1 MTETTPQPRFHKSP
15 RLGEQLVLKGVISQ
29 EELESSLAASKASGT
44 KLGEYLVS
52 HGIVPE
58 EEILKALSEQLNVPL
73 YDASKY
79 PLDPALKELLPQD
92 IARENRL
99 VPLTMDNEIL
109 YCALLDPNNF
119 HAIDAVE
126 EFCQCQVEPVLCT
139 KQDFVRLFSAIYGEY
154 SAFNEM
160 LGEIGANLAPET
172 AARDEEEISAD
183 AANDVPVIRLVNLIL
198 SEGVKVGA
206 SDIHINPEKTTVN
219 VRYRVEGMLR
229 KASEVPLKMAS
240 SVVSRIKIMGN
251 MDISETRLPQDG
263 RFTMK
268 VEGHEINVRV
278 SSIPTTYG
286 ENVVMRLLDM
296 NAKRVYELPKLGMS
310 PEDFETVSSAARKP
324 YGMILSTG
332 PTGSGK
338 SSSLYAIIKLVNREE
353 VNIMTLEDPVEYRM
367 AGVRQVQLNV
377 KAGMTFSSGL
387 RSILRQDPDILMVGE
402 IRDKETAQIAV
413 QAALTGHLVLS
424 TLHTNDAISAINR
437 LVDMGVEPYLV
448 SSVLLCSFA
457 QRLVRCVC
465 PHCREEYQ
473 PAPGLMK
480 AFNLT
485 AADGPFYHGAGC
497 PRCGGTGYMG
507 RTAIFEVF
515 PMLDEFQD
523 MVASGATRQAIARR
537 ARELGIHSMTDDAAQ
552 KIRAG
557 ITTCEEAIRVT
568 AA

>member
-1 MTETTPQPRFHKSP
+1 MPNNAPRFNRSP
-15 RLGEQLVLKGVISQ
+15 RLGEQLVLKGILT
-29 EELESSLAASKASGT
+29 EEALENALSAAKAANM
-44 KLGEYLVS
+44 KLGEYLTS

-58 EEILKALSEQLNVPL
+58 EDILKALSEQLNFPL
-73 YDASKY
+73 YNPDEF
-79 PLDPALKELLPQD
+79 PLDPHLKDLVPQD
-92 IARENRL
+92 VARENRL
-99 VPLTMDNEIL
+99 VPLTFEEGVL

-119 HAIDAVE
+119 RALDTVE
-126 EFCQCQVEPVLCT
+126 ETCRCQMEPVLCT
-139 KQDFVRLFSAIYGEY
+139 KADFVRLFSAVYGEY
-154 SAFNEM
+154 SAFSEM
-160 LGEIGANLAPET
+160 LGEIDADTAPD
-172 AARDEEEISAD
+172 AGRADEEVITNNAVD
-183 AANDVPVIRLVNLIL
+183 DVPVIRLVNLIL

-229 KASEVPLKMAS
+229 KASEVPLKLAP

-263 RFTMK
+263 RFTIK

-296 NAKRVYELPKLGMS
+296 SAQRIYELPKLGMG
-310 PEDFETVSSAARKP
+310 PEDYKLVTQAAHKP

-338 SSSLYAIIKLVNREE
+338 SSSLYAIIKLVNRDE

-387 RSILRQDPDILMVGE
+387 RAILRQDPDILMVGE
-402 IRDKETAQIAV
+402 IRDRETAHIAV

-424 TLHTNDAISAINR
+424 TLHTNDALSAVNR

-448 SSVLLCSFA
+448 ASVLLCSFA

-465 PHCREEYQ
+465 PHCREQYQ
-473 PAPGLMK
+473 PSIGLLHV
-480 AFNLT
+480 FGLT
-485 AADGPFYHGAGC
+485 PEDGPFFHGKGC

-515 PMLDEFQD
+515 PMLDELQE
-523 MVASGATRQAIARR
+523 MVTAGKSKQEIYRR
-537 ARELGIHSMTDDAAQ
+537 ARELGIRTMADDAAK

-557 ITTCEEAIRVT
+557 ITTAEEAIRVT

>member
-1 MTETTPQPRFHKSP
+1 MPNNVPRFNRSP
-15 RLGEQLVLKGVISQ
+15 RLGEQLVLKGILT
-29 EELESSLAASKASGT
+29 EEALENALSAAKAANM
-44 KLGEYLVS
+44 KLGEYLTS

-58 EEILKALSEQLNVPL
+58 EDILKALSEQLNFPL
-73 YDASKY
+73 YNPDEF
-79 PLDPALKELLPQD
+79 PLDTHLKDLMPQD
-92 IARENRL
+92 VARENRL
-99 VPLTMDNEIL
+99 VPLTFEEGVL

-119 HAIDAVE
+119 RALDTVE
-126 EFCQCQVEPVLCT
+126 ETCRCQMEPVLCT
-139 KQDFVRLFSAIYGEY
+139 KADFVRLFSAVYGEY
-154 SAFNEM
+154 SAFSEM
-160 LGEIGANLAPET
+160 LGEIDADTTPDAGRA
-172 AARDEEEISAD
+172 DEEVITNNAVD
-183 AANDVPVIRLVNLIL
+183 DVPVIRLVNLIL

-229 KASEVPLKMAS
+229 KASEVPLKLAP

-263 RFTMK
+263 RFTIK

-296 NAKRVYELPKLGMS
+296 SAQRIYELPKLGMG
-310 PEDFETVSSAARKP
+310 PEDYKLVTQAAHKP

-338 SSSLYAIIKLVNREE
+338 SSSLYAIIKLVNRDE

-387 RSILRQDPDILMVGE
+387 RAILRQDPDILMVGE
-402 IRDKETAQIAV
+402 IRDRETAHIAV

-424 TLHTNDAISAINR
+424 TLHTNDALSAVNR

-448 SSVLLCSFA
+448 ASVLLCSFA

-465 PHCREEYQ
+465 PHCREQYQ
-473 PAPGLMK
+473 PSIGLLHV
-480 AFNLT
+480 FGLT
-485 AADGPFYHGAGC
+485 PEDGPFFHGKGC

-515 PMLDEFQD
+515 PMLDELQE
-523 MVASGATRQAIARR
+523 MVTAGKSKQEIYRR
-537 ARELGIHSMTDDAAQ
+537 ARELGIRTMADDAAK

-557 ITTCEEAIRVT
+557 ITTAEEAIRVT

>member
-1 MTETTPQPRFHKSP
+1 MPNNVPRFNRSP
-15 RLGEQLVLKGVISQ
+15 RLGEQLVLKGILT
-29 EELESSLAASKASGT
+29 EEALGNALSAAKAANM
-44 KLGEYLVS
+44 KLGEYLTS

-58 EEILKALSEQLNVPL
+58 EDILKALSEQLNFPL
-73 YDASKY
+73 YNPDEF
-79 PLDPALKELLPQD
+79 PLNTNLKDLVPQD
-92 IARENRL
+92 VARENRL
-99 VPLTMDNEIL
+99 VPLTLEEGVL

-119 HAIDAVE
+119 RALDTVE
-126 EFCQCQVEPVLCT
+126 ETCRCQVEPVLCT
-139 KQDFVRLFSAIYGEY
+139 KADFVRLFSAVYGEY
-154 SAFNEM
+154 SAFSEM
-160 LGEIGANLAPET
+160 LGEIDADTAPD
-172 AARDEEEISAD
+172 AGRADEEVITNNAVD
-183 AANDVPVIRLVNLIL
+183 DVPVIRLVNLIL

-229 KASEVPLKMAS
+229 KASEVPLKLAP
-240 SVVSRIKIMGN
+240 SVVSRIKIMSN

-263 RFTMK
+263 RFTIK

-296 NAKRVYELPKLGMS
+296 SAQRIYELPKLGMG
-310 PEDFETVSSAARKP
+310 PEDYKLVTQAAHKP

-338 SSSLYAIIKLVNREE
+338 SSSLYAIIKLVNRDE

-387 RSILRQDPDILMVGE
+387 RAILRQDPDILMVGE
-402 IRDKETAQIAV
+402 IRDRETAHIAV

-424 TLHTNDAISAINR
+424 TLHTNDALSAVNR

-448 SSVLLCSFA
+448 ASVLLCSFA

-465 PHCREEYQ
+465 PHCREQYQ
-473 PAPGLMK
+473 PSIGLLHV
-480 AFNLT
+480 FGLT
-485 AADGPFYHGAGC
+485 PEDGPFFHGKGC

-515 PMLDEFQD
+515 PMLDELQE
-523 MVASGATRQAIARR
+523 MVTAGKSKQEIYRR
-537 ARELGIHSMTDDAAQ
+537 ARELGIRTMADDAAK

-557 ITTCEEAIRVT
+557 ITTAEEAIRVT

>member
-1 MTETTPQPRFHKSP
+1 MPNNAPRFNRSP
-15 RLGEQLVLKGVISQ
+15 RLGEQLVLKGILT
-29 EELESSLAASKASGT
+29 EEALENALSAAKAANM
-44 KLGEYLVS
+44 KLGEYLTS

-58 EEILKALSEQLNVPL
+58 EDILKALSEQLNFPL
-73 YDASKY
+73 YNPDEF
-79 PLDPALKELLPQD
+79 PLDPHLKDLVPQD
-92 IARENRL
+92 VARENRL
-99 VPLTMDNEIL
+99 VPLTFEEGVL

-119 HAIDAVE
+119 RALDTVE
-126 EFCQCQVEPVLCT
+126 ETCRCQVEPVLCT
-139 KQDFVRLFSAIYGEY
+139 KADFVRLFSAVYGEY
-154 SAFNEM
+154 SAFSEM
-160 LGEIGANLAPET
+160 LGEIDADTAPD
-172 AARDEEEISAD
+172 AGRADEEVITNNAVD
-183 AANDVPVIRLVNLIL
+183 DVPVIRLVNLIL

-206 SDIHINPEKTTVN
+206 SDIHVNPEKTTVN

-229 KASEVPLKMAS
+229 KASEVPLKLAP
-240 SVVSRIKIMGN
+240 SVVSRIKIMSN

-263 RFTMK
+263 RFTIK

-296 NAKRVYELPKLGMS
+296 SAQRIYELPKLGMG
-310 PEDFETVSSAARKP
+310 PEDYKLVTQAAHKP

-338 SSSLYAIIKLVNREE
+338 SSSLYAIIKLVNRDE

-387 RSILRQDPDILMVGE
+387 RAILRQDPDILMVGE
-402 IRDKETAQIAV
+402 IRDRETAHIAV

-424 TLHTNDAISAINR
+424 TLHTNDALSAVNR

-448 SSVLLCSFA
+448 ASVLLCSFA

-465 PHCREEYQ
+465 PHCREQYQ
-473 PAPGLMK
+473 PSIGLLHV
-480 AFNLT
+480 FGLT
-485 AADGPFYHGAGC
+485 PEDGPFFHGKGC

-515 PMLDEFQD
+515 PMLDELQE
-523 MVASGATRQAIARR
+523 MVTAGKSKQEIYRR
-537 ARELGIHSMTDDAAQ
+537 ARELGIRTMADDAAK

-557 ITTCEEAIRVT
+557 ITTAEEAIRVT

>member
-1 MTETTPQPRFHKSP
+1 MPNNVPRFNRSP
-15 RLGEQLVLKGVISQ
+15 RLGEQLVLKGILT
-29 EELESSLAASKASGT
+29 EEALENALSAAKAANM
-44 KLGEYLVS
+44 KLGEYLTS

-58 EEILKALSEQLNVPL
+58 EDILKALSEQLNFPL
-73 YDASKY
+73 YNPDEF
-79 PLDPALKELLPQD
+79 PLDPHLKDLVPQD
-92 IARENRL
+92 VARENRL
-99 VPLTMDNEIL
+99 VPLTLEEGVL

-119 HAIDAVE
+119 RALDTVE
-126 EFCQCQVEPVLCT
+126 ETCRCQVEPVLCT
-139 KQDFVRLFSAIYGEY
+139 KADFVRLFSAVYGEY
-154 SAFNEM
+154 SAFSEM
-160 LGEIGANLAPET
+160 LGEIDADTAPD
-172 AARDEEEISAD
+172 AGRADEEVITND
-183 AANDVPVIRLVNLIL
+183 AIDDVPVIRLVNLIL

-229 KASEVPLKMAS
+229 KASEVPLKLAP

-263 RFTMK
+263 RFTIK

-296 NAKRVYELPKLGMS
+296 SAQRIYELPKLGMG
-310 PEDFETVSSAARKP
+310 PEDYDLVTQAAHKP

-338 SSSLYAIIKLVNREE
+338 SSSLYAIIKLINRDE

-387 RSILRQDPDILMVGE
+387 RAILRQDPDILMVGE
-402 IRDKETAQIAV
+402 IRDRETAQIAV

-424 TLHTNDAISAINR
+424 TLHTNDALSAVNR

-448 SSVLLCSFA
+448 ASVLLCSFA

-465 PHCREEYQ
+465 PHCREQYQ
-473 PAPGLMK
+473 PSIGLLHV
-480 AFNLT
+480 FGLT
-485 AADGPFYHGAGC
+485 PEDGPFFHGKGC

-515 PMLDEFQD
+515 PMLDELQE
-523 MVASGATRQAIARR
+523 MVTAGKSKQEIYRR
-537 ARELGIHSMTDDAAQ
+537 ARELGIRTMADDAAK

-557 ITTCEEAIRVT
+557 ITTAEEAIRVT

>member
-1 MTETTPQPRFHKSP
+1 MPNNVPRFNRSP
-15 RLGEQLVLKGVISQ
+15 RLGEQLVLKGILT
-29 EELESSLAASKASGT
+29 EEALGNALSAAKAANM
-44 KLGEYLVS
+44 KLGEYLTS

-58 EEILKALSEQLNVPL
+58 EDILKALSEQLNFPL
-73 YDASKY
+73 YNPDEF
-79 PLDPALKELLPQD
+79 PLDTHLKDLVPQD
-92 IARENRL
+92 VARENRL
-99 VPLTMDNEIL
+99 VPLTFEEGVL

-119 HAIDAVE
+119 RALDTVE
-126 EFCQCQVEPVLCT
+126 ETCRCQVEPVLCT
-139 KQDFVRLFSAIYGEY
+139 KADFVRLFSAVYGEY
-154 SAFNEM
+154 SAFSEM
-160 LGEIGANLAPET
+160 LGEIDADTAPD
-172 AARDEEEISAD
+172 AGRADEEVITNNAVD
-183 AANDVPVIRLVNLIL
+183 DVPVIRLVNLIL

-229 KASEVPLKMAS
+229 KASEVPLKLAP

-263 RFTMK
+263 RFTIK

-296 NAKRVYELPKLGMS
+296 SAQRIYELPKLGMG
-310 PEDFETVSSAARKP
+310 PEDYKLVTQAAHKP

-338 SSSLYAIIKLVNREE
+338 SSSLYAIIKLVNRDE

-387 RSILRQDPDILMVGE
+387 RAILRQDPDILMVGE
-402 IRDKETAQIAV
+402 IRDRETAQIAV

-424 TLHTNDAISAINR
+424 TLHTNDALSAVNR

-448 SSVLLCSFA
+448 ASVLLCSFA

-465 PHCREEYQ
+465 PHCREQYQ
-473 PAPGLMK
+473 PSIGLLHV
-480 AFNLT
+480 FGLT
-485 AADGPFYHGAGC
+485 PEDGPFFHGKGC

-515 PMLDEFQD
+515 PMLDELQE
-523 MVASGATRQAIARR
+523 MVTAGKSKQEIYRR
-537 ARELGIHSMTDDAAQ
+537 ARELGIRTMADDAAK

-557 ITTCEEAIRVT
+557 ITTAEEAIRVT

>member
-1 MTETTPQPRFHKSP
+1 MPNNVPRFNRSP
-15 RLGEQLVLKGVISQ
+15 RLGEQPVLKGILT
-29 EELESSLAASKASGT
+29 EEALENALSAAKAANM
-44 KLGEYLVS
+44 KLGEYLTS

-58 EEILKALSEQLNVPL
+58 EDILKALSEQLSFPL
-73 YDASKY
+73 YNPDEF
-79 PLDPALKELLPQD
+79 PLDPHLKDLVPQD
-92 IARENRL
+92 VARENRL
-99 VPLTMDNEIL
+99 VPLTFEEGVL

-119 HAIDAVE
+119 RALDTVE
-126 EFCQCQVEPVLCT
+126 ETCRCQVEPVLCT
-139 KQDFVRLFSAIYGEY
+139 KADFVRLFSAVYGEY
-154 SAFNEM
+154 SAFSEM
-160 LGEIGANLAPET
+160 LGEIDADTAPD
-172 AARDEEEISAD
+172 AGRADEEVITNNAVD
-183 AANDVPVIRLVNLIL
+183 DVPVIRLVNLIL

-229 KASEVPLKMAS
+229 KASEVPLKLAP

-263 RFTMK
+263 RFTIK

-296 NAKRVYELPKLGMS
+296 SAQRIYELPKLGMG
-310 PEDFETVSSAARKP
+310 PEDYKLVTQAAHKP

-338 SSSLYAIIKLVNREE
+338 SSSLYAIIKLVNRDE

-387 RSILRQDPDILMVGE
+387 RAILRQDPDILMVGE
-402 IRDKETAQIAV
+402 IRDRETAHIAV

-424 TLHTNDAISAINR
+424 TLHTNDALSAVNR

-448 SSVLLCSFA
+448 ASVLLCSFA

-465 PHCREEYQ
+465 PHCREQYQ
-473 PAPGLMK
+473 PSIGLLHV
-480 AFNLT
+480 FGLT
-485 AADGPFYHGAGC
+485 PEDGPFFHGKGC

-515 PMLDEFQD
+515 PMLDELQE
-523 MVASGATRQAIARR
+523 MVTAGKSKQEIYRR
-537 ARELGIHSMTDDAAQ
+537 ARELGIRTMADDAAK

-557 ITTCEEAIRVT
+557 ITTAEEAIRVT

>member
-1 MTETTPQPRFHKSP
+1 MTNNAPRFNRSP
-15 RLGEQLVLKGVISQ
+15 RLGEQLVLKGILT
-29 EELESSLAASKASGT
+29 EEALGNALSAAKAANM
-44 KLGEYLVS
+44 KLGEYLTS

-58 EEILKALSEQLNVPL
+58 EDILKALSEQLNFPL
-73 YDASKY
+73 YNPDEF
-79 PLDPALKELLPQD
+79 PLDTHLKDLVPQD
-92 IARENRL
+92 VARENRL
-99 VPLTMDNEIL
+99 VPLTFEGGVL

-119 HAIDAVE
+119 RALDAVE
-126 EFCQCQVEPVLCT
+126 ETCRCQVEPVLCT
-139 KQDFVRLFSAIYGEY
+139 KADFVRLFSAVYGEY
-154 SAFNEM
+154 SAFSEM
-160 LGEIGANLAPET
+160 LGEIDADTAPD
-172 AARDEEEISAD
+172 AGRADEEVITNNAVD
-183 AANDVPVIRLVNLIL
+183 DVPVIRLVNLIL

-229 KASEVPLKMAS
+229 KASEVPLKLAP

-263 RFTMK
+263 RFTIK

-296 NAKRVYELPKLGMS
+296 SAQRIYELPKLGMG
-310 PEDFETVSSAARKP
+310 PEDYELVTQAAHKP

-338 SSSLYAIIKLVNREE
+338 SSSLYAIIKLINRDEI
-353 VNIMTLEDPVEYRM
+353 NIMTLEDPVEYRM

-387 RSILRQDPDILMVGE
+387 RAILRQDPDILMVGE
-402 IRDKETAQIAV
+402 IRDRETAQIAV

-424 TLHTNDAISAINR
+424 TLHTNDALSAVNR

-448 SSVLLCSFA
+448 ASVLLCSFA

-465 PHCREEYQ
+465 PHCREQYQ
-473 PAPGLMK
+473 PSIGLLHV
-480 AFNLT
+480 FGLT
-485 AADGPFYHGAGC
+485 PEDGPFFHGKGC

-515 PMLDEFQD
+515 PMLDELQE
-523 MVASGATRQAIARR
+523 MITAGKSKQEIYRR
-537 ARELGIHSMTDDAAQ
+537 ARELGIRTMTDDAAK

-557 ITTCEEAIRVT
+557 ITTAEEAIRVT

>member
-1 MTETTPQPRFHKSP
+1 MPNNAPRFNRSP
-15 RLGEQLVLKGVISQ
+15 RLGEQLVLKGILT
-29 EELESSLAASKASGT
+29 EEALENALSAAKAANM
-44 KLGEYLVS
+44 KLGEYLTS

-58 EEILKALSEQLNVPL
+58 EDILKALSEQLSFPL
-73 YDASKY
+73 YNPDEF
-79 PLDPALKELLPQD
+79 PLDTHLKDLVPQD
-92 IARENRL
+92 VARENRL
-99 VPLTMDNEIL
+99 VPLTLEEGVL

-119 HAIDAVE
+119 RALDTVE
-126 EFCQCQVEPVLCT
+126 ETCRCQVEPVLCT
-139 KQDFVRLFSAIYGEY
+139 KADFVRLFSAVYGEY
-154 SAFNEM
+154 SAFSEM
-160 LGEIGANLAPET
+160 LGEIDADTAPD
-172 AARDEEEISAD
+172 AGRADEEVITNNAVD
-183 AANDVPVIRLVNLIL
+183 DVPVIRLVNLIL

-229 KASEVPLKMAS
+229 KASEVPLKLAP

-263 RFTMK
+263 RFTIK

-296 NAKRVYELPKLGMS
+296 SAQRIYELPKLGMG
-310 PEDFETVSSAARKP
+310 PEDYKLVTQAAHKP

-338 SSSLYAIIKLVNREE
+338 SSSLYAIIKLVNRDE

-387 RSILRQDPDILMVGE
+387 RAILRQDPDILMVGE
-402 IRDKETAQIAV
+402 IRDRETAQIAV

-424 TLHTNDAISAINR
+424 TLHTNDALSAVNR

-448 SSVLLCSFA
+448 ASVLLCSFA

-465 PHCREEYQ
+465 PHCREQYQ
-473 PAPGLMK
+473 PSIGLLHV
-480 AFNLT
+480 FGLT
-485 AADGPFYHGAGC
+485 PEDGPFFHGKGC

-515 PMLDEFQD
+515 PMLDELQE
-523 MVASGATRQAIARR
+523 MVTAGKSKQEIYRR
-537 ARELGIHSMTDDAAQ
+537 ARELGIRTMADDAAK

-557 ITTCEEAIRVT
+557 ITTAEEAIRVT

>member
-1 MTETTPQPRFHKSP
+1 MPNNAPRFNRSP
-15 RLGEQLVLKGVISQ
+15 RLGEQLVLKGILT
-29 EELESSLAASKASGT
+29 EEALENALSAAKAANM
-44 KLGEYLVS
+44 KLGEYLTS

-58 EEILKALSEQLNVPL
+58 EDILKALSEQLSFPL
-73 YDASKY
+73 YNPDEF
-79 PLDPALKELLPQD
+79 PLDTHLKDLVPQD
-92 IARENRL
+92 VARENRL
-99 VPLTMDNEIL
+99 VPLTFEEGVL

-119 HAIDAVE
+119 RALDTVE
-126 EFCQCQVEPVLCT
+126 ETCRCQVEPVLCT
-139 KQDFVRLFSAIYGEY
+139 KADFVRLFSAVYGEY
-154 SAFNEM
+154 SAFSEM
-160 LGEIGANLAPET
+160 LGEIDADTTPDAGRA
-172 AARDEEEISAD
+172 DEEVITNNAVD
-183 AANDVPVIRLVNLIL
+183 DVPVIRLVNLIL

-229 KASEVPLKMAS
+229 KASEVPLKLAP

-263 RFTMK
+263 RFTIK

-296 NAKRVYELPKLGMS
+296 SAQRIYELPKLGMG
-310 PEDFETVSSAARKP
+310 PEDYKLVTQAAHKP

-338 SSSLYAIIKLVNREE
+338 SSSLYAIIKLVNRDE

-387 RSILRQDPDILMVGE
+387 RAILRQDPDILMVGE
-402 IRDKETAQIAV
+402 IRDRETAQIAV

-424 TLHTNDAISAINR
+424 TLHTNDALSAVNR

-448 SSVLLCSFA
+448 ASVLLCSFA

-465 PHCREEYQ
+465 PHCREQYQ
-473 PAPGLMK
+473 PSIGLLHV
-480 AFNLT
+480 FGLT
-485 AADGPFYHGAGC
+485 PEDGPFFHGKGC

-515 PMLDEFQD
+515 PMLDELQE
-523 MVASGATRQAIARR
+523 MVTAGKSKQEIYRR
-537 ARELGIHSMTDDAAQ
+537 ARELGIRTMTDDAAK

-557 ITTCEEAIRVT
+557 ITTAEEAIRVT

>member
-1 MTETTPQPRFHKSP
+1 MPNNVPRFNRSP
-15 RLGEQLVLKGVISQ
+15 RLGEQLVLKGILT
-29 EELESSLAASKASGT
+29 EEALENALSAAKAANM
-44 KLGEYLVS
+44 KLGEYLTS

-58 EEILKALSEQLNVPL
+58 EDILKALSEQLNFPL
-73 YDASKY
+73 YNPDEF
-79 PLDPALKELLPQD
+79 PLNTNLKDLVPQD
-92 IARENRL
+92 VARENRL
-99 VPLTMDNEIL
+99 VPLTFEEGVL

-119 HAIDAVE
+119 RALDTVE
-126 EFCQCQVEPVLCT
+126 ETCRCQVEPVLCT
-139 KQDFVRLFSAIYGEY
+139 KADFVRLFSAVYGEY
-154 SAFNEM
+154 SAFSEM
-160 LGEIGANLAPET
+160 LGEIDADTAPD
-172 AARDEEEISAD
+172 AGRADEEVITTNAVD
-183 AANDVPVIRLVNLIL
+183 DVPVIRLVNLIL

-229 KASEVPLKMAS
+229 KASEVPLKLAP

-263 RFTMK
+263 RFTIK

-296 NAKRVYELPKLGMS
+296 SAQRIYELPKLGMG
-310 PEDFETVSSAARKP
+310 PEDYKLVTQAAHKP

-338 SSSLYAIIKLVNREE
+338 SSSLYAIIKLVNRDE

-387 RSILRQDPDILMVGE
+387 RAILRQDPDILMVGE
-402 IRDKETAQIAV
+402 IRDRETAQIAV

-424 TLHTNDAISAINR
+424 TLHTNDALSAVNR

-448 SSVLLCSFA
+448 ASVLLCSFA

-465 PHCREEYQ
+465 PHCREQYQ
-473 PAPGLMK
+473 PSIGLLHV
-480 AFNLT
+480 FGLT
-485 AADGPFYHGAGC
+485 PEDGPFFHGKGC

-515 PMLDEFQD
+515 PMLDELQE
-523 MVASGATRQAIARR
+523 MVTAGKSKQEIYRR
-537 ARELGIHSMTDDAAQ
+537 ARELGIRTMADDAAK

-557 ITTCEEAIRVT
+557 ITTAEEAIRVT

>member
-1 MTETTPQPRFHKSP
+1 MPNNVPRFNRSP
-15 RLGEQLVLKGVISQ
+15 RLGEQLVLKGILT
-29 EELESSLAASKASGT
+29 EEALENALSAAKAANM
-44 KLGEYLVS
+44 KLGEYLTS

-58 EEILKALSEQLNVPL
+58 EDILKALSEQLNFPL
-73 YDASKY
+73 YNPDEF
-79 PLDPALKELLPQD
+79 PLDPHLKDLVPQD
-92 IARENRL
+92 VARENRL
-99 VPLTMDNEIL
+99 VPLTLEEGVL

-119 HAIDAVE
+119 RALDTVE
-126 EFCQCQVEPVLCT
+126 ETCRCQVEPVLCT
-139 KQDFVRLFSAIYGEY
+139 KADFVRLFSAVYGEY
-154 SAFNEM
+154 SAFSEM
-160 LGEIGANLAPET
+160 LGEIDADTAPD
-172 AARDEEEISAD
+172 AGRADEEVITNNAVD
-183 AANDVPVIRLVNLIL
+183 DVPVIRLVNLIL

-229 KASEVPLKMAS
+229 KASEVPLKLAP

-263 RFTMK
+263 RFTIK

-296 NAKRVYELPKLGMS
+296 SAQRIYELPKLGMG
-310 PEDFETVSSAARKP
+310 PEDYALVTQAAHKP

-338 SSSLYAIIKLVNREE
+338 SSSLYAIIKLINRDE

-367 AGVRQVQLNV
+367 TGVRQVQLNV

-387 RSILRQDPDILMVGE
+387 RAILRQDPDILMVGE
-402 IRDKETAQIAV
+402 IRDRETAQIAV

-424 TLHTNDAISAINR
+424 TLHTNDALSAVNR

-448 SSVLLCSFA
+448 ASVLLCSFA

-465 PHCREEYQ
+465 PHCREQYQ
-473 PAPGLMK
+473 PSTGLLHV
-480 AFNLT
+480 FGLT
-485 AADGPFYHGAGC
+485 PEDGPFFHGKGC

-515 PMLDEFQD
+515 PMLDELQE
-523 MVASGATRQAIARR
+523 MVTAGKSKQEIYRR
-537 ARELGIHSMTDDAAQ
+537 ARELGIRTMADDAAK

-557 ITTCEEAIRVT
+557 ITTAEEAIRVT
-568 AA
+568 TA

>member
-1 MTETTPQPRFHKSP
+1 MPNNAPRFNRSP
-15 RLGEQLVLKGVISQ
+15 RLGEQLVLKGILT
-29 EELESSLAASKASGT
+29 EEALENALSAAKAANM
-44 KLGEYLVS
+44 KLGEYLTS

-58 EEILKALSEQLNVPL
+58 EDILKALSEQLNFPL
-73 YDASKY
+73 YNPDEF
-79 PLDPALKELLPQD
+79 PLDPHLKDLVPQD
-92 IARENRL
+92 VARENRL
-99 VPLTMDNEIL
+99 VPITFEEGVL

-119 HAIDAVE
+119 RALDTVE
-126 EFCQCQVEPVLCT
+126 ETCRCQVEPVLCT
-139 KQDFVRLFSAIYGEY
+139 KADFVRLFSAVYGEY
-154 SAFNEM
+154 SAFSEM
-160 LGEIGANLAPET
+160 LGEIDADTAPD
-172 AARDEEEISAD
+172 AGRADEEVITNNAVD
-183 AANDVPVIRLVNLIL
+183 DVPVIRLVNLIL

-229 KASEVPLKMAS
+229 KASEVPLKLAP

-263 RFTMK
+263 RSTIK

-296 NAKRVYELPKLGMS
+296 SAQRIYELPKLGMG
-310 PEDFETVSSAARKP
+310 PENYKLVTQAAHKP

-338 SSSLYAIIKLVNREE
+338 SSSLYAIIKLVNRDE

-387 RSILRQDPDILMVGE
+387 RAILRQDPDILMVGE
-402 IRDKETAQIAV
+402 IRDRETAHIAV

-424 TLHTNDAISAINR
+424 TLHTNDALSAVTR

-448 SSVLLCSFA
+448 ASVLLCSFA

-465 PHCREEYQ
+465 PHCREQYQ
-473 PAPGLMK
+473 PSIGLLHV
-480 AFNLT
+480 FGLT
-485 AADGPFYHGAGC
+485 PEDGPFFHGKGC

-515 PMLDEFQD
+515 PMLDELQE
-523 MVASGATRQAIARR
+523 MVTAGKSKQEIYRR
-537 ARELGIHSMTDDAAQ
+537 ARELGIRTMTDDAAK

-557 ITTCEEAIRVT
+557 ITTAEEAIRVT

>member
-1 MTETTPQPRFHKSP
+1 MPNNAPRFNRSP
-15 RLGEQLVLKGVISQ
+15 RLGEQLVLKGILT
-29 EELESSLAASKASGT
+29 EEALGNALSAAKAANM
-44 KLGEYLVS
+44 KLGEYLTS

-58 EEILKALSEQLNVPL
+58 EDILKALSEQLSFPL
-73 YDASKY
+73 YNPDEF
-79 PLDPALKELLPQD
+79 PLDPHLKDLVPQD
-92 IARENRL
+92 VARENRL
-99 VPLTMDNEIL
+99 VPLTLEEGVL

-119 HAIDAVE
+119 RALDTVE
-126 EFCQCQVEPVLCT
+126 ETCRCQVEPVLCT
-139 KQDFVRLFSAIYGEY
+139 KADFVRLFSAVYGEY
-154 SAFNEM
+154 SAFSEM
-160 LGEIGANLAPET
+160 LGEIDADTAPD
-172 AARDEEEISAD
+172 AGRADEEVITNNAVD
-183 AANDVPVIRLVNLIL
+183 DVPVIRLVNLIL

-229 KASEVPLKMAS
+229 KASEVPLKLAP

-263 RFTMK
+263 RFTIK

-296 NAKRVYELPKLGMS
+296 SAQRIYELPKLGMG
-310 PEDFETVSSAARKP
+310 PEDYKLVTQAAHKP

-338 SSSLYAIIKLVNREE
+338 SSSLYAIIKLVNRDE

-387 RSILRQDPDILMVGE
+387 RAILRQDPDILMVGE
-402 IRDKETAQIAV
+402 IRDRETAQIAV

-424 TLHTNDAISAINR
+424 TLHTNDALSAVNR

-448 SSVLLCSFA
+448 ASVLLCSFA

-465 PHCREEYQ
+465 PHCREQYQ
-473 PAPGLMK
+473 PSIGLLHV
-480 AFNLT
+480 FGLT
-485 AADGPFYHGAGC
+485 PEDGPFFHGKGC

-515 PMLDEFQD
+515 PMLDELQE
-523 MVASGATRQAIARR
+523 MVTAGKSKQEIYRR
-537 ARELGIHSMTDDAAQ
+537 ARELGIRTMADDAAK

-557 ITTCEEAIRVT
+557 ITTAEEAIRVT

>member
-1 MTETTPQPRFHKSP
+1 MPNNVPRFNRSP
-15 RLGEQLVLKGVISQ
+15 RLGEQLVLKGILT
-29 EELESSLAASKASGT
+29 EEALENALSAAKAADM
-44 KLGEYLVS
+44 KLGEYLTS

-58 EEILKALSEQLNVPL
+58 EDILKALSEQLNFPL
-73 YDASKY
+73 YNPDEF
-79 PLDPALKELLPQD
+79 PLDPHLKDLVPQD
-92 IARENRL
+92 VARENRL
-99 VPLTMDNEIL
+99 VPLTLEEGVL

-119 HAIDAVE
+119 RALDTVE
-126 EFCQCQVEPVLCT
+126 ETCRCQVEPVLCT
-139 KQDFVRLFSAIYGEY
+139 KADFVRLFSAVYGEY
-154 SAFNEM
+154 SAFSEM
-160 LGEIGANLAPET
+160 LGEIDADTAPD
-172 AARDEEEISAD
+172 AGRADEEVITNNAVD
-183 AANDVPVIRLVNLIL
+183 DVPVIRLVNLIL

-229 KASEVPLKMAS
+229 KASEVPLKLAP

-263 RFTMK
+263 RFTIK

-296 NAKRVYELPKLGMS
+296 SAQRIYELPKLGMG
-310 PEDFETVSSAARKP
+310 PEDYDLVTQAAHKP

-338 SSSLYAIIKLVNREE
+338 SSSLYAIIKLVNRDE

-387 RSILRQDPDILMVGE
+387 RAILRQDPDILMVGE
-402 IRDKETAQIAV
+402 IRDRETAQIAV

-424 TLHTNDAISAINR
+424 TLHTNDALSAVTR

-448 SSVLLCSFA
+448 ASVLLCSFA

-465 PHCREEYQ
+465 PHCREPYQ
-473 PAPGLMK
+473 PSIGLLHV
-480 AFNLT
+480 FGLT
-485 AADGPFYHGAGC
+485 PEDGPFFHGKGC

-515 PMLDEFQD
+515 PMLDELQE
-523 MVASGATRQAIARR
+523 MVTAGKSKQEIYRR
-537 ARELGIHSMTDDAAQ
+537 AQELGIRSMADDAAK

-557 ITTCEEAIRVT
+557 ITTAEEAIRVT

>member
-1 MTETTPQPRFHKSP
+1 MPNNVPRFNRSP
-15 RLGEQLVLKGVISQ
+15 RLGEQLVLKGILS
-29 EELESSLAASKASGT
+29 EEALENALSAAKAANM
-44 KLGEYLVS
+44 KLGEYLTS

-58 EEILKALSEQLNVPL
+58 EDILKALSEQLNFPL
-73 YDASKY
+73 YNPDEF
-79 PLDPALKELLPQD
+79 PLDTHLKDLVPQD
-92 IARENRL
+92 VARENRL
-99 VPLTMDNEIL
+99 VPLTFEEGVL

-119 HAIDAVE
+119 RALDTVE
-126 EFCQCQVEPVLCT
+126 ETCRCQVEPVLCT
-139 KQDFVRLFSAIYGEY
+139 KADFVRLFSAVYGEY
-154 SAFNEM
+154 SAFSEM
-160 LGEIGANLAPET
+160 LGEIDADTAPD
-172 AARDEEEISAD
+172 AGRADEEVITNNAVD
-183 AANDVPVIRLVNLIL
+183 DVPVIRLVNLIL

-229 KASEVPLKMAS
+229 KASEVPLKLAP

-263 RFTMK
+263 RFTIK

-296 NAKRVYELPKLGMS
+296 SAQRIYELPKLGMG
-310 PEDFETVSSAARKP
+310 PEDYKLVTQAAHKP

-338 SSSLYAIIKLVNREE
+338 SSSLYAIIKLVNRDE

-387 RSILRQDPDILMVGE
+387 RAILRQDPDILMVGE
-402 IRDKETAQIAV
+402 IRDRETAHIAV

-424 TLHTNDAISAINR
+424 TLHTNDALSAVNR

-448 SSVLLCSFA
+448 ASVLLCSFA

-465 PHCREEYQ
+465 PHCREQYQ
-473 PAPGLMK
+473 PSIGLLHV
-480 AFNLT
+480 FGLT
-485 AADGPFYHGAGC
+485 PEDGPFFHGKGC

-515 PMLDEFQD
+515 PMLDELQE
-523 MVASGATRQAIARR
+523 MVTAGKSKQEIYRR
-537 ARELGIHSMTDDAAQ
+537 ARELGIRTMVDDAAK

-557 ITTCEEAIRVT
+557 ITTAEEAIRVT

>member
-1 MTETTPQPRFHKSP
+1 MPNNVPRFNRSP
-15 RLGEQLVLKGVISQ
+15 RLGEQLVLKGILT
-29 EELESSLAASKASGT
+29 EEALENALSAAKAADM
-44 KLGEYLVS
+44 KLGEYLTS

-58 EEILKALSEQLNVPL
+58 EDILKALSEQLNFPL
-73 YDASKY
+73 YNPDEF
-79 PLDPALKELLPQD
+79 PLDPHLKDLVPQD
-92 IARENRL
+92 VARENRL
-99 VPLTMDNEIL
+99 VPLTLEGGVL

-119 HAIDAVE
+119 RALDTVE
-126 EFCQCQVEPVLCT
+126 ETCRCQVEPVLCT
-139 KQDFVRLFSAIYGEY
+139 KADFVRLFSAVYGEY
-154 SAFNEM
+154 SAFSEM
-160 LGEIGANLAPET
+160 LGEIDADSTPDAGRA
-172 AARDEEEISAD
+172 DEEVITNNAVD
-183 AANDVPVIRLVNLIL
+183 DVPVIRLVNLIL

-229 KASEVPLKMAS
+229 KASEVPLKLAP

-263 RFTMK
+263 RFTIK

-286 ENVVMRLLDM
+286 ENIVMRLLDM
-296 NAKRVYELPKLGMS
+296 SAQRIYELPKLGMG
-310 PEDFETVSSAARKP
+310 PEDYKLVTQAAHKP

-338 SSSLYAIIKLVNREE
+338 SSSLYAIIKLVNRDE

-387 RSILRQDPDILMVGE
+387 RAILRQDPDILMVGE
-402 IRDKETAQIAV
+402 IRDRETAQIAV

-424 TLHTNDAISAINR
+424 TLHTNDALSAINR

-448 SSVLLCSFA
+448 ASVLLCSFA

-465 PHCREEYQ
+465 PHCREQYQ
-473 PAPGLMK
+473 PSIGLLHV
-480 AFNLT
+480 FGLT
-485 AADGPFYHGAGC
+485 PEDGPFFHGKGC

-515 PMLDEFQD
+515 PMLDELQE
-523 MVASGATRQAIARR
+523 MVTAGKSKQEIYRR
-537 ARELGIHSMTDDAAQ
+537 ARELGIRTMADDAAK

-557 ITTCEEAIRVT
+557 ITTAEEAIRVT

>member
-1 MTETTPQPRFHKSP
+1 MPNNVPRFNRSP
-15 RLGEQLVLKGVISQ
+15 RLGEQLVLKGILT
-29 EELESSLAASKASGT
+29 EEALENALSAAKAANM
-44 KLGEYLVS
+44 KLGEYLTS

-58 EEILKALSEQLNVPL
+58 EDILKALSEQLSFPL
-73 YDASKY
+73 YNPDEF
-79 PLDPALKELLPQD
+79 PLDPHLKDLVPQD
-92 IARENRL
+92 VARENRL
-99 VPLTMDNEIL
+99 VPLTLEEGVL

-119 HAIDAVE
+119 RALDTVE
-126 EFCQCQVEPVLCT
+126 ETCRCQVEPVLCT
-139 KQDFVRLFSAIYGEY
+139 KADFVRLFSAVYGEY
-154 SAFNEM
+154 SAFSEM
-160 LGEIGANLAPET
+160 LGEIDADTAPD
-172 AARDEEEISAD
+172 AGRADEEVITNNAVD
-183 AANDVPVIRLVNLIL
+183 DVPVIRLVNLIL

-229 KASEVPLKMAS
+229 KASEVPLKLAP

-263 RFTMK
+263 RFTIK

-296 NAKRVYELPKLGMS
+296 SAQRIYELPKLGMG
-310 PEDFETVSSAARKP
+310 PEDYKLVTQAAHKP

-338 SSSLYAIIKLVNREE
+338 SSSLYAIIKLVNRDE

-387 RSILRQDPDILMVGE
+387 RAILRQDPDILMVGE
-402 IRDKETAQIAV
+402 IRDRETAHIAV

-424 TLHTNDAISAINR
+424 TLHTNDALSAVNR

-448 SSVLLCSFA
+448 ASVLLCSFA

-465 PHCREEYQ
+465 PHCREQYQ
-473 PAPGLMK
+473 PSIGLLHV
-480 AFNLT
+480 FGLT
-485 AADGPFYHGAGC
+485 PEDGPFFHGKGC

-515 PMLDEFQD
+515 PMLDELQE
-523 MVASGATRQAIARR
+523 MVTAGKSKQEIYRR
-537 ARELGIHSMTDDAAQ
+537 ARELGIRTMADDAAK

-557 ITTCEEAIRVT
+557 ITTAEEAIRVT

>member
-1 MTETTPQPRFHKSP
+1 MTNNVPRFNRSP
-15 RLGEQLVLKGVISQ
+15 RLGEQLVLKGILT
-29 EELESSLAASKASGT
+29 EEALGNALSAAKAANM
-44 KLGEYLVS
+44 KLGEYLTS

-58 EEILKALSEQLNVPL
+58 EDILKALSEQLNFPL
-73 YDASKY
+73 YNPDEF
-79 PLDPALKELLPQD
+79 PLNTNLKDLVPQD
-92 IARENRL
+92 VARENRL
-99 VPLTMDNEIL
+99 VPLTLEEGVL

-119 HAIDAVE
+119 RALDTVE
-126 EFCQCQVEPVLCT
+126 ETCRCQVEPVLCT
-139 KQDFVRLFSAIYGEY
+139 KADFVRLFSAVYGEY
-154 SAFNEM
+154 SAFSEM
-160 LGEIGANLAPET
+160 LGEIDADTAPD
-172 AARDEEEISAD
+172 AGRADEEVITNNAVD
-183 AANDVPVIRLVNLIL
+183 DVPVIRLVNLIL

-229 KASEVPLKMAS
+229 KASEVPLKLAP

-263 RFTMK
+263 RFTIK

-296 NAKRVYELPKLGMS
+296 SAQRIYELPKLGMG
-310 PEDFETVSSAARKP
+310 PEDYKLVTQAAHKP

-338 SSSLYAIIKLVNREE
+338 SSSLYAIIKLVNRDE

-387 RSILRQDPDILMVGE
+387 RAILRQDPDILMVGE
-402 IRDKETAQIAV
+402 IRDRETAQIAV

-424 TLHTNDAISAINR
+424 TLHTNDALSAVNR

-448 SSVLLCSFA
+448 ASVLLCSFA

-465 PHCREEYQ
+465 PHCREQYQ
-473 PAPGLMK
+473 PSIGLLHV
-480 AFNLT
+480 FGLT
-485 AADGPFYHGAGC
+485 PEDGPFFHGKGC

-515 PMLDEFQD
+515 PMLDELQE
-523 MVASGATRQAIARR
+523 MVTAGKSKQEIYRR
-537 ARELGIHSMTDDAAQ
+537 ARELGIRTMADDAAK

-557 ITTCEEAIRVT
+557 ITTAEEAIRVT

>member
-1 MTETTPQPRFHKSP
+1 MPNNAPRFNRSP
-15 RLGEQLVLKGVISQ
+15 RLGEQLVLKGILT
-29 EELESSLAASKASGT
+29 EEALENALSAAKAANM
-44 KLGEYLVS
+44 KLGEYLTS

-58 EEILKALSEQLNVPL
+58 EDILKALSEQLNFPL
-73 YDASKY
+73 YNPDEF
-79 PLDPALKELLPQD
+79 PLDTHLKDLVPQD
-92 IARENRL
+92 VARENRL
-99 VPLTMDNEIL
+99 VPLTFEEGVL

-119 HAIDAVE
+119 RALDTVE
-126 EFCQCQVEPVLCT
+126 ETCRCQVEPVLCT
-139 KQDFVRLFSAIYGEY
+139 KADFVRLFSAVYGEY
-154 SAFNEM
+154 SAFSEM
-160 LGEIGANLAPET
+160 LGEIDADTAPD
-172 AARDEEEISAD
+172 AGRADEEVITNNAVD
-183 AANDVPVIRLVNLIL
+183 DVPVIRLVNLIL

-229 KASEVPLKMAS
+229 KASEVPLKLAP

-263 RFTMK
+263 RFTIK

-296 NAKRVYELPKLGMS
+296 SAQRIYELPKLGMG
-310 PEDFETVSSAARKP
+310 PEDYKLVTQAAHKP

-338 SSSLYAIIKLVNREE
+338 SSSLYAIIKLVNRDE

-387 RSILRQDPDILMVGE
+387 RAILRQDPDILMVGE
-402 IRDKETAQIAV
+402 IRDRETAHIAV

-424 TLHTNDAISAINR
+424 TLHTNDALSAVNR

-448 SSVLLCSFA
+448 ASVLLCSFA

-465 PHCREEYQ
+465 PHCREQYQ
-473 PAPGLMK
+473 PSIGLLHV
-480 AFNLT
+480 FGLT
-485 AADGPFYHGAGC
+485 PEDGPFFHGKGC

-515 PMLDEFQD
+515 PMLDELQE
-523 MVASGATRQAIARR
+523 MVTAGKSKQEIYRR
-537 ARELGIHSMTDDAAQ
+537 ARELGIRTMADDAAK

-557 ITTCEEAIRVT
+557 ITTAEEAIRVT

>member
-1 MTETTPQPRFHKSP
+1 MPNNVPRFNRSP
-15 RLGEQLVLKGVISQ
+15 RLGEQLVLKGILT
-29 EELESSLAASKASGT
+29 EEALENALSAAKAANM
-44 KLGEYLVS
+44 KLGEYLTS

-58 EEILKALSEQLNVPL
+58 EDILKALSEQLNFPL
-73 YDASKY
+73 YNPDEF
-79 PLDPALKELLPQD
+79 PLDTHLKDLVPQD
-92 IARENRL
+92 VARENRL
-99 VPLTMDNEIL
+99 VPLTLEEGVL

-119 HAIDAVE
+119 RALDTVE
-126 EFCQCQVEPVLCT
+126 ETCRCQVEPVLCT
-139 KQDFVRLFSAIYGEY
+139 KADFVRLFSAVYGEY
-154 SAFNEM
+154 SAFSEM
-160 LGEIGANLAPET
+160 LGEIDADTAPD
-172 AARDEEEISAD
+172 AGRADEEVITNNAVD
-183 AANDVPVIRLVNLIL
+183 DVPVIRLVNLIL

-229 KASEVPLKMAS
+229 QASEVPLKLAP

-263 RFTMK
+263 RFTIK

-296 NAKRVYELPKLGMS
+296 SAQRIYELPKLGMG
-310 PEDFETVSSAARKP
+310 PEDYKLVTQAAHKP

-338 SSSLYAIIKLVNREE
+338 SSSLYAIIKLVNRDE

-387 RSILRQDPDILMVGE
+387 RAILRQDPDILMVGE
-402 IRDKETAQIAV
+402 IRDRETAQIAV

-424 TLHTNDAISAINR
+424 TLHTNDALSAVNR

-448 SSVLLCSFA
+448 ASVLLCSFA

-465 PHCREEYQ
+465 PHCREQYQ
-473 PAPGLMK
+473 PSIGLLHV
-480 AFNLT
+480 FGLT
-485 AADGPFYHGAGC
+485 PEDGPFFHGKGC

-515 PMLDEFQD
+515 PMLDELQE
-523 MVASGATRQAIARR
+523 MVTAGKSKQEIYRR
-537 ARELGIHSMTDDAAQ
+537 ARELGIRTMADDAAK

-557 ITTCEEAIRVT
+557 ITTAEEAIRVT

>member
-1 MTETTPQPRFHKSP
+1 MPNNAPRFNRSP
-15 RLGEQLVLKGVISQ
+15 RLGEQLVLKGILS
-29 EELESSLAASKASGT
+29 EEALENALSAAKAANM
-44 KLGEYLVS
+44 KLGEYLTS

-58 EEILKALSEQLNVPL
+58 EDILKALSEQLNFPL
-73 YDASKY
+73 YNPDEF
-79 PLDPALKELLPQD
+79 PLNTNLKDLVPQD
-92 IARENRL
+92 VARENRL
-99 VPLTMDNEIL
+99 VPLTFEEGVL

-119 HAIDAVE
+119 RALDTVE
-126 EFCQCQVEPVLCT
+126 ETCRCQVEPVLCT
-139 KQDFVRLFSAIYGEY
+139 KADFVRLFSAVYGEY
-154 SAFNEM
+154 SAFSEM
-160 LGEIGANLAPET
+160 LGEIDADTTPDAGRA
-172 AARDEEEISAD
+172 DEEVITNNAVD
-183 AANDVPVIRLVNLIL
+183 DVPVIRLVNLIL

-229 KASEVPLKMAS
+229 KASEVPLKLAP

-263 RFTMK
+263 RFTIK

-296 NAKRVYELPKLGMS
+296 SAQRIYELPKLGMG
-310 PEDFETVSSAARKP
+310 PEDYKLVTQAAHKP

-338 SSSLYAIIKLVNREE
+338 SSSLYAIIKLVNRDE

-387 RSILRQDPDILMVGE
+387 RAILRQDPDILMVGE
-402 IRDKETAQIAV
+402 IRDRETAHIAV

-424 TLHTNDAISAINR
+424 TLHTNDALSAVNR

-448 SSVLLCSFA
+448 ASVLLCSFA

-465 PHCREEYQ
+465 PHCREQYQ
-473 PAPGLMK
+473 PSIGLLHV
-480 AFNLT
+480 FGLT
-485 AADGPFYHGAGC
+485 PEDGPFFHGKGC

-515 PMLDEFQD
+515 PMLDELQE
-523 MVASGATRQAIARR
+523 MVTAGKSKQEIYRR
-537 ARELGIHSMTDDAAQ
+537 ARELGIRTMADDAAK

-557 ITTCEEAIRVT
+557 ITTAEEAIRVT

>member
-1 MTETTPQPRFHKSP
+1 MTNNVPRFNRSP
-15 RLGEQLVLKGVISQ
+15 RLGEQLVLKGILT
-29 EELESSLAASKASGT
+29 EEALENALSAAKAADM
-44 KLGEYLVS
+44 KLGEYLTS

-58 EEILKALSEQLNVPL
+58 EDILKALSEQLNFPL
-73 YDASKY
+73 YNPDEF
-79 PLDPALKELLPQD
+79 PLDPHLKDLVPQD
-92 IARENRL
+92 VARENRL
-99 VPLTMDNEIL
+99 VPLTFEEGVL

-119 HAIDAVE
+119 RALDTVE
-126 EFCQCQVEPVLCT
+126 ETCRCQVEPVLCT
-139 KQDFVRLFSAIYGEY
+139 KADFVRLFSAVYGEY
-154 SAFNEM
+154 SAFSEM
-160 LGEIGANLAPET
+160 LGEIDADTAPD
-172 AARDEEEISAD
+172 AGRADEEVITNNAVD
-183 AANDVPVIRLVNLIL
+183 DVPVIRLVNLIL

-229 KASEVPLKMAS
+229 KASEVPLKLAP

-263 RFTMK
+263 RFTIK

-296 NAKRVYELPKLGMS
+296 SAQRIYELPKLGMG
-310 PEDFETVSSAARKP
+310 PEDYKLVTQAAHKP

-338 SSSLYAIIKLVNREE
+338 SSSLYAIIKLVNRDE

-387 RSILRQDPDILMVGE
+387 RAILRQDPDILMVGE
-402 IRDKETAQIAV
+402 IRDRETAQIAV

-424 TLHTNDAISAINR
+424 TLHTNDALSAVNR

-448 SSVLLCSFA
+448 ASVLLCSFA

-465 PHCREEYQ
+465 PHCREQYQ
-473 PAPGLMK
+473 PSIGLLHV
-480 AFNLT
+480 FGLT
-485 AADGPFYHGAGC
+485 PEDGPFFHGKGC

-515 PMLDEFQD
+515 PMLDELQE
-523 MVASGATRQAIARR
+523 MVTAGKSKQEIYRR
-537 ARELGIHSMTDDAAQ
+537 ARELGIRTMADDAAK

-557 ITTCEEAIRVT
+557 ITTAEEAIRVT

>member
-1 MTETTPQPRFHKSP
+1 MPNNVPRFNRSP
-15 RLGEQLVLKGVISQ
+15 RLGEQLVLKGILT
-29 EELESSLAASKASGT
+29 EEALENALSAAKAANM
-44 KLGEYLVS
+44 KLGEYLTS

-58 EEILKALSEQLNVPL
+58 EDILKALSEQLNFPL
-73 YDASKY
+73 YNPDEF
-79 PLDPALKELLPQD
+79 PLDPHLKDLVPQD
-92 IARENRL
+92 VARENRL
-99 VPLTMDNEIL
+99 VPLTFEEGVL

-119 HAIDAVE
+119 RALDTVE
-126 EFCQCQVEPVLCT
+126 ETCRCQVEPVLCT
-139 KQDFVRLFSAIYGEY
+139 KADFVRLFSAVYGEY
-154 SAFNEM
+154 SAFSEM
-160 LGEIGANLAPET
+160 LGEIDADTTPDAGRA
-172 AARDEEEISAD
+172 DEEVITNNAVD
-183 AANDVPVIRLVNLIL
+183 DVPVIRLVNLIL

-229 KASEVPLKMAS
+229 KASEVPLKLAP

-263 RFTMK
+263 RFTIK

-296 NAKRVYELPKLGMS
+296 SAQRIYELPKLGMG
-310 PEDFETVSSAARKP
+310 PEDYKLVTQAAHKP

-338 SSSLYAIIKLVNREE
+338 SSSLYAIIKLVNRDE

-387 RSILRQDPDILMVGE
+387 RAILRQDPDILMVGE
-402 IRDKETAQIAV
+402 IRDRETAHIAV

-424 TLHTNDAISAINR
+424 TLHTNDALSAVNR

-448 SSVLLCSFA
+448 ASVLLCSFA

-465 PHCREEYQ
+465 PHCREQYQ
-473 PAPGLMK
+473 PSIGLLHV
-480 AFNLT
+480 FGLT
-485 AADGPFYHGAGC
+485 PEDGPFFHGKGC

-515 PMLDEFQD
+515 PMLDELQE
-523 MVASGATRQAIARR
+523 MVTAGKSKQEIYRR
-537 ARELGIHSMTDDAAQ
+537 ARELGIRTMADDAAK

-557 ITTCEEAIRVT
+557 ITTAEEAIRVT

>member
-1 MTETTPQPRFHKSP
+1 MPNNVPRFNRSP
-15 RLGEQLVLKGVISQ
+15 RLGEQLVLKGILT
-29 EELESSLAASKASGT
+29 EEALENALSAAKAANM
-44 KLGEYLVS
+44 KLGEYLTS

-58 EEILKALSEQLNVPL
+58 EDILKALSEQLNFPL
-73 YDASKY
+73 YNPDEF
-79 PLDPALKELLPQD
+79 PLDTHLKDLVPQD
-92 IARENRL
+92 VARENRL
-99 VPLTMDNEIL
+99 VPLTLEEGVL

-119 HAIDAVE
+119 RALDTVE
-126 EFCQCQVEPVLCT
+126 ENCRCQVEPVLCT
-139 KQDFVRLFSAIYGEY
+139 KADFVRLFSAVYGEY
-154 SAFNEM
+154 SAFSEM
-160 LGEIGANLAPET
+160 LGEIDADTAPD
-172 AARDEEEISAD
+172 AGLKDEEVITNNAVD
-183 AANDVPVIRLVNLIL
+183 DVPVIRLVNLIL

-229 KASEVPLKMAS
+229 KASEVPLKLAP

-263 RFTMK
+263 RFTIK

-296 NAKRVYELPKLGMS
+296 SAQRIYELPKLGMG
-310 PEDFETVSSAARKP
+310 PEDYKLVTQAAHKP

-338 SSSLYAIIKLVNREE
+338 SSSLYAIIKLVNRDE

-387 RSILRQDPDILMVGE
+387 RAILRQDPDILMVGE
-402 IRDKETAQIAV
+402 IRDRETAQIAV

-424 TLHTNDAISAINR
+424 TLHTNDALSAVNR

-448 SSVLLCSFA
+448 ASVLLCSFA

-465 PHCREEYQ
+465 PHCREQYQ
-473 PAPGLMK
+473 PSIGLLHV
-480 AFNLT
+480 FGLT
-485 AADGPFYHGAGC
+485 PEDGPFFHGKGC

-515 PMLDEFQD
+515 PMLDELQE
-523 MVASGATRQAIARR
+523 MVTAGKSKQEIYRR
-537 ARELGIHSMTDDAAQ
+537 ARELGIRTMADDAAK

-557 ITTCEEAIRVT
+557 ITTAEEAIRVT

>member
-1 MTETTPQPRFHKSP
+1 MPNNVPRFNRSP
-15 RLGEQLVLKGVISQ
+15 RLGEQLVLKGILT
-29 EELESSLAASKASGT
+29 EEALENALSAAKAADM
-44 KLGEYLVS
+44 KLGEYLTS

-58 EEILKALSEQLNVPL
+58 EDILKALSEQLNFPL
-73 YDASKY
+73 YNPDEF
-79 PLDPALKELLPQD
+79 PLDPHLKDLVPQD
-92 IARENRL
+92 VARENRL
-99 VPLTMDNEIL
+99 VPLTLEGGVL

-119 HAIDAVE
+119 RALDTVE
-126 EFCQCQVEPVLCT
+126 ETCRCQVEPVLCT
-139 KQDFVRLFSAIYGEY
+139 KADFVRLFSAVYGEY
-154 SAFNEM
+154 SAFSEM
-160 LGEIGANLAPET
+160 LGEIDADTAPD
-172 AARDEEEISAD
+172 AGRADEEVITNNAVD
-183 AANDVPVIRLVNLIL
+183 DVPVIRLVNLIL

-229 KASEVPLKMAS
+229 KASEVPLKLAP

-263 RFTMK
+263 RFTIK

-296 NAKRVYELPKLGMS
+296 SAQRIYELPKLGMG
-310 PEDFETVSSAARKP
+310 PEDYKLVTQAAHKP

-338 SSSLYAIIKLVNREE
+338 SSSLYAIIKLVNRDE

-387 RSILRQDPDILMVGE
+387 RAILRQDPDILMVGE
-402 IRDKETAQIAV
+402 IRDRETAQIAV

-424 TLHTNDAISAINR
+424 TLHTNDALSAINR

-448 SSVLLCSFA
+448 ASVLLCSFA

-465 PHCREEYQ
+465 PHCREQYQ
-473 PAPGLMK
+473 PSIGLLHV
-480 AFNLT
+480 FGLT
-485 AADGPFYHGAGC
+485 PEDGPFFHGKGC

-515 PMLDEFQD
+515 PMLDELQE
-523 MVASGATRQAIARR
+523 MVTAGKSKQEIYRR
-537 ARELGIHSMTDDAAQ
+537 ARELGIRTMADDAAK

-557 ITTCEEAIRVT
+557 ITTAEEAIRVT

>member
-1 MTETTPQPRFHKSP
+1 MPNNAPRFNRSP
-15 RLGEQLVLKGVISQ
+15 RLGEQLVLKGILT
-29 EELESSLAASKASGT
+29 EEALGNALSAAKSANM
-44 KLGEYLVS
+44 KLGEYLTS

-58 EEILKALSEQLNVPL
+58 EDILKALSEQLNFPL
-73 YDASKY
+73 YNPDEF
-79 PLDPALKELLPQD
+79 PLNTNLKDLVPQD
-92 IARENRL
+92 VARENRL
-99 VPLTMDNEIL
+99 VPLTFEEGVL

-119 HAIDAVE
+119 RALDTVE
-126 EFCQCQVEPVLCT
+126 ETCRCQVEPVLCT
-139 KQDFVRLFSAIYGEY
+139 KADFVRLFSAVYGEY
-154 SAFNEM
+154 SAFSEM
-160 LGEIGANLAPET
+160 LGEIDVDTAPEAGT
-172 AARDEEEISAD
+172 TDEEVITNNAVD
-183 AANDVPVIRLVNLIL
+183 DVPVIRLVNLIL

-229 KASEVPLKMAS
+229 KASEVPLKLAS

-263 RFTMK
+263 RFTIK

-296 NAKRVYELPKLGMS
+296 SAQRVYELPKLGMG
-310 PEDFETVSSAARKP
+310 PEDYELVTQAAHKP

-387 RSILRQDPDILMVGE
+387 RAILRQDPDILMVGE
-402 IRDKETAQIAV
+402 IRDRETAQIAV

-424 TLHTNDAISAINR
+424 TLHTNDALSAVNR

-448 SSVLLCSFA
+448 ASVLLCSFA

-465 PHCREEYQ
+465 PHCREQYQ
-473 PAPGLMK
+473 PSIGLLH
-480 AFNLT
+480 AFGLT
-485 AADGPFYHGAGC
+485 PEDGPFFHGKGC

-515 PMLDEFQD
+515 PMLDELQE
-523 MVASGATRQAIARR
+523 MVTAGKSKQEIYRR
-537 ARELGIHSMTDDAAQ
+537 ARELGIRTMADDAAK

-557 ITTCEEAIRVT
+557 ITTAEEAIRVT
-568 AA
+568 MA

>member
-1 MTETTPQPRFHKSP
+1 MPNNVPRFNRSP
-15 RLGEQLVLKGVISQ
+15 RLGEQLVLKGILT
-29 EELESSLAASKASGT
+29 EEALENALSAAKAANM
-44 KLGEYLVS
+44 KLGEYLTS

-58 EEILKALSEQLNVPL
+58 EDILKALSEQLNFPL
-73 YDASKY
+73 YNPDEF
-79 PLDPALKELLPQD
+79 PLDPHLKDLVPQD
-92 IARENRL
+92 VARENRL
-99 VPLTMDNEIL
+99 VPLTFEEGVL

-119 HAIDAVE
+119 RALDTVE
-126 EFCQCQVEPVLCT
+126 ETCRCQVEPVLCT
-139 KQDFVRLFSAIYGEY
+139 KADFVRLFSAVYGEY
-154 SAFNEM
+154 SAFSEM
-160 LGEIGANLAPET
+160 LGEIDADTSPDAGRA
-172 AARDEEEISAD
+172 DEEVITNNAVD
-183 AANDVPVIRLVNLIL
+183 DVPVIRLVNLIL

-229 KASEVPLKMAS
+229 KASEVPLKLAP

-263 RFTMK
+263 RFTIK

-296 NAKRVYELPKLGMS
+296 SAQRIYELPKLGMG
-310 PEDFETVSSAARKP
+310 PEDYKLVTQAAHKP

-338 SSSLYAIIKLVNREE
+338 SSSLYAIIKLVNRDE
-353 VNIMTLEDPVEYRM
+353 VNIMTLEDPVDYRM

-387 RSILRQDPDILMVGE
+387 RAILRQDPDILMVGE
-402 IRDKETAQIAV
+402 IRDRETAQIAV

-424 TLHTNDAISAINR
+424 TLHTNDALSAVNR

-448 SSVLLCSFA
+448 ASVLLCSFA

-465 PHCREEYQ
+465 PHCREQYQ
-473 PAPGLMK
+473 PSIGLLHV
-480 AFNLT
+480 FGLT
-485 AADGPFYHGAGC
+485 PEDGPFFHGKGC

-515 PMLDEFQD
+515 PMLDELQE
-523 MVASGATRQAIARR
+523 MVTAGKSKQEIYRR
-537 ARELGIHSMTDDAAQ
+537 ARELGIRTMADDAAK

-557 ITTCEEAIRVT
+557 ITTAEEAIRVT

>member
-1 MTETTPQPRFHKSP
+1 MPNNVPRFNRSP
-15 RLGEQLVLKGVISQ
+15 RLGEQLVLKGILT
-29 EELESSLAASKASGT
+29 EEALENALSAAKAANM
-44 KLGEYLVS
+44 KLGEYLTS

-58 EEILKALSEQLNVPL
+58 EDILKALSEQLNFPL
-73 YDASKY
+73 YNPDEF
-79 PLDPALKELLPQD
+79 PLDTHLKDLVPQD
-92 IARENRL
+92 VARENRL
-99 VPLTMDNEIL
+99 VPLTFEEGVL

-119 HAIDAVE
+119 RALDTVE
-126 EFCQCQVEPVLCT
+126 ETCRCQVEPVLCT
-139 KQDFVRLFSAIYGEY
+139 KADFVRLFSAVYGEY
-154 SAFNEM
+154 SAFSEM
-160 LGEIGANLAPET
+160 LGEIDADTAPD
-172 AARDEEEISAD
+172 AGRADEEVITNNAVD
-183 AANDVPVIRLVNLIL
+183 DVPVIRLVNLIL

-229 KASEVPLKMAS
+229 KASEVPLKLAP

-263 RFTMK
+263 RFTIK

-296 NAKRVYELPKLGMS
+296 SAQRIYELPKLGMG
-310 PEDFETVSSAARKP
+310 PEDYKLVTQAAHKP

-338 SSSLYAIIKLVNREE
+338 SSSLYAIIKLVNRDE

-387 RSILRQDPDILMVGE
+387 RAILRQDPDILMVGE
-402 IRDKETAQIAV
+402 IRDRETAHIAV

-424 TLHTNDAISAINR
+424 TLHTNDALSAVNR

-448 SSVLLCSFA
+448 ASVLLCSFA

-465 PHCREEYQ
+465 PHCREQYQ
-473 PAPGLMK
+473 PSIGLLHV
-480 AFNLT
+480 FGLT
-485 AADGPFYHGAGC
+485 PEDGPFFHGKGC

-515 PMLDEFQD
+515 PMLDELQE
-523 MVASGATRQAIARR
+523 MVTAGKSKQEIYRR
-537 ARELGIHSMTDDAAQ
+537 ARELGIRTMADDAAK

-557 ITTCEEAIRVT
+557 ITTAEEAIRVT

>member
-1 MTETTPQPRFHKSP
+1 MPNNAPRFNRSP
-15 RLGEQLVLKGVISQ
+15 RLGEQLVLKGILT
-29 EELESSLAASKASGT
+29 EEALGNALSAAKAADM
-44 KLGEYLVS
+44 KLGEYLTS

-58 EEILKALSEQLNVPL
+58 EDILKALSEQLNFPL
-73 YDASKY
+73 YNPDEF
-79 PLDPALKELLPQD
+79 PLDTHLKDLVPQD
-92 IARENRL
+92 VARENRL
-99 VPLTMDNEIL
+99 VPLTLEEGVL

-119 HAIDAVE
+119 RALDTVE
-126 EFCQCQVEPVLCT
+126 ETCRCQVEPVLCT
-139 KQDFVRLFSAIYGEY
+139 KADFVRLFSAVYGEY
-154 SAFNEM
+154 SAFSEM
-160 LGEIGANLAPET
+160 LGEIDADTAPD
-172 AARDEEEISAD
+172 AGRADEEVITNNAVD
-183 AANDVPVIRLVNLIL
+183 DVPVIRLVNLIL

-229 KASEVPLKMAS
+229 KASEVPLKLAP

-263 RFTMK
+263 RFTIK

-296 NAKRVYELPKLGMS
+296 SAQRIYELPKLGMG
-310 PEDFETVSSAARKP
+310 PEDYKLVTQAAHKP

-338 SSSLYAIIKLVNREE
+338 SSSLYAIIKLVNRDE

-387 RSILRQDPDILMVGE
+387 RAILRQDPDILMGGE
-402 IRDKETAQIAV
+402 IRDRETAHIAV

-424 TLHTNDAISAINR
+424 TLHTNDALSAVNR

-448 SSVLLCSFA
+448 ASVLLCSFA

-465 PHCREEYQ
+465 PHCREQYQ
-473 PAPGLMK
+473 PSIGLLHV
-480 AFNLT
+480 FGLT
-485 AADGPFYHGAGC
+485 PEDGPFFHGKGC

-507 RTAIFEVF
+507 RTGIFEVF
-515 PMLDEFQD
+515 PMLDELQE
-523 MVASGATRQAIARR
+523 MVTAGKSKQEIYRR
-537 ARELGIHSMTDDAAQ
+537 ARELGIRTMADDAAK

-557 ITTCEEAIRVT
+557 ITTAEEAIRVT

>member
-1 MTETTPQPRFHKSP
+1 MPNNAPRFNRSP
-15 RLGEQLVLKGVISQ
+15 RLGEQLVLKGILT
-29 EELESSLAASKASGT
+29 EEALENALSAAKAADM
-44 KLGEYLVS
+44 KLGEYLTS

-58 EEILKALSEQLNVPL
+58 EDILKALSEQLNFPL
-73 YDASKY
+73 YNPDEF
-79 PLDPALKELLPQD
+79 PLDTHLKDLVPQD
-92 IARENRL
+92 VARENRL
-99 VPLTMDNEIL
+99 VPLTFEEGVL

-119 HAIDAVE
+119 RALDTVE
-126 EFCQCQVEPVLCT
+126 ETCRCQFEPVLCT
-139 KQDFVRLFSAIYGEY
+139 KADFIRLFSAVYGEY
-154 SAFNEM
+154 SAFSEM
-160 LGEIGANLAPET
+160 LGEIDADTAPD
-172 AARDEEEISAD
+172 AGLKDEEVITNNAVD
-183 AANDVPVIRLVNLIL
+183 DVPVIRLVNLIL

-229 KASEVPLKMAS
+229 KASEVPLKLAP

-263 RFTMK
+263 RFTIK

-296 NAKRVYELPKLGMS
+296 SAQRIYELPKLGMG
-310 PEDFETVSSAARKP
+310 PEDYKLVTQAAHKP

-338 SSSLYAIIKLVNREE
+338 SSSLYAIIKLVNRDE

-387 RSILRQDPDILMVGE
+387 RAILRQDPDILMVGE
-402 IRDKETAQIAV
+402 IRDRETAQIAV

-424 TLHTNDAISAINR
+424 TLHTNDALSAVYR

-448 SSVLLCSFA
+448 ASVLLCSFA

-465 PHCREEYQ
+465 PHCREQYQ
-473 PAPGLMK
+473 PSIGLLHV
-480 AFNLT
+480 FGLT
-485 AADGPFYHGAGC
+485 PEDGPFFHGKGC

-515 PMLDEFQD
+515 PMLDELQE
-523 MVASGATRQAIARR
+523 MVTAGKSKQEIYRR
-537 ARELGIHSMTDDAAQ
+537 ARKLGIRTMADDAAK

-557 ITTCEEAIRVT
+557 ITTAEEAIRVT

>member
-1 MTETTPQPRFHKSP
+1 MPNNVPRFNRSP
-15 RLGEQLVLKGVISQ
+15 RLGEQLVLKGILT
-29 EELESSLAASKASGT
+29 EEALENALSAAKAANM
-44 KLGEYLVS
+44 KLGEYLTS

-58 EEILKALSEQLNVPL
+58 EDILKALSEQLNFPL
-73 YDASKY
+73 YNPDEF
-79 PLDPALKELLPQD
+79 PLDPHLKDLVPQD
-92 IARENRL
+92 VARENRL
-99 VPLTMDNEIL
+99 VPLTFEEGVL

-119 HAIDAVE
+119 RALDTVE
-126 EFCQCQVEPVLCT
+126 ETCRCQVEPVLCT
-139 KQDFVRLFSAIYGEY
+139 KADFVRLFSAVYGEY
-154 SAFNEM
+154 SAFSEM
-160 LGEIGANLAPET
+160 LGEIDADTAPD
-172 AARDEEEISAD
+172 AGRADEEVITNNAVD
-183 AANDVPVIRLVNLIL
+183 DVPVIRLVNLIL

-229 KASEVPLKMAS
+229 KASEVPLKLAP

-263 RFTMK
+263 RFTIK
-268 VEGHEINVRV
+268 LEGHEINVRV

-296 NAKRVYELPKLGMS
+296 SAQRIYELPKLGMG
-310 PEDFETVSSAARKP
+310 PEDYKLVTQAAHKP

-338 SSSLYAIIKLVNREE
+338 SSSLYAIIKLVNRDE

-387 RSILRQDPDILMVGE
+387 RAILRQDPDILMVGE
-402 IRDKETAQIAV
+402 IRDRETAQIAV

-424 TLHTNDAISAINR
+424 TLHTNDALSAVNR

-448 SSVLLCSFA
+448 ASVLLCSFA

-465 PHCREEYQ
+465 PHCREQYQ
-473 PAPGLMK
+473 PSIGLLHV
-480 AFNLT
+480 FGLT
-485 AADGPFYHGAGC
+485 PEDGPFFHGKGC

-515 PMLDEFQD
+515 PMLDELQE
-523 MVASGATRQAIARR
+523 MVTAGKSKQEIYRR
-537 ARELGIHSMTDDAAQ
+537 ARELGIRIMADDAAK

-557 ITTCEEAIRVT
+557 ITTAEEAIRVT

>member
-1 MTETTPQPRFHKSP
+1 MT
-15 RLGEQLVLKGVISQ
+15 
-29 EELESSLAASKASGT
+29 
-44 KLGEYLVS
+44 S

-58 EEILKALSEQLNVPL
+58 EDILKALSEQLSFPL
-73 YDASKY
+73 YNPDEF
-79 PLDPALKELLPQD
+79 PLDTHLKDLVPQD
-92 IARENRL
+92 VARENRL
-99 VPLTMDNEIL
+99 VPLTLEEGVL

-119 HAIDAVE
+119 RALDTVE
-126 EFCQCQVEPVLCT
+126 ETCRCQVEPVLCT
-139 KQDFVRLFSAIYGEY
+139 KADFVRLFSAVYGEY
-154 SAFNEM
+154 SAFSEM
-160 LGEIGANLAPET
+160 LGEIDADTAPD
-172 AARDEEEISAD
+172 ADRADEEVITNNAVD
-183 AANDVPVIRLVNLIL
+183 DVPVIRLVNLIL

-229 KASEVPLKMAS
+229 KASEVPLKLAP

-263 RFTMK
+263 RFTIK

-296 NAKRVYELPKLGMS
+296 SAQRIYELPKLGMG
-310 PEDFETVSSAARKP
+310 PEDYKLVTQAAHKP

-338 SSSLYAIIKLVNREE
+338 SSSLYAIIKLVNRDE

-387 RSILRQDPDILMVGE
+387 RAILRQDPDILMVGE
-402 IRDKETAQIAV
+402 IRDRETAQIAV

-424 TLHTNDAISAINR
+424 TLHTNDALSAVNR

-448 SSVLLCSFA
+448 ASVLLCSFA

-465 PHCREEYQ
+465 PHCREQYQ
-473 PAPGLMK
+473 PSIGLLHV
-480 AFNLT
+480 FGLT
-485 AADGPFYHGAGC
+485 PEDGPFFHGKGC

-515 PMLDEFQD
+515 PMLDELQE
-523 MVASGATRQAIARR
+523 MVTAGKSKQEIYRR
-537 ARELGIHSMTDDAAQ
+537 ARELGIRTMADDAAK

-557 ITTCEEAIRVT
+557 ITTAEEAIRVT

>member
-1 MTETTPQPRFHKSP
+1 MPDTAAPRFSRSP

-29 EELESSLAASKASGT
+29 DELNNALAASKAAGE

-58 EEILKALSEQLNVPL
+58 EEILKALSVQLNVPL
-73 YDASKY
+73 YDPDQY
-79 PLDPALKELLPQD
+79 PLDPTLKDLLPRD

-99 VPLTMDNEIL
+99 VPITFDGGIL

-119 HAIDAVE
+119 RALDNVE
-126 EFCQCQVEPVLCT
+126 EYCHCQMEPVLCT
-139 KQDFVRLFSAIYGEY
+139 KADFVRLFSAVYGEY
-154 SAFNEM
+154 SAFSEM
-160 LGEIGANLAPET
+160 LGSLTQDNGGET
-172 AARDEEEISAD
+172 AARDEEDLSANLVD
-183 AANDVPVIRLVNLIL
+183 DVPVIRLVNLIL

-229 KASEVPLKMAS
+229 KASEVPLKLAA

-296 NAKRVYELPKLGMS
+296 SAKRVYELPKLGMS
-310 PEDFETVSSAARKP
+310 AEDYATITACARKP

-338 SSSLYAIIKLVNREE
+338 SSSLYAIIKLVNRED

-387 RSILRQDPDILMVGE
+387 RAILRQDPDILMVGE
-402 IRDKETAQIAV
+402 IRDRETAQIAV

-424 TLHTNDAISAINR
+424 TLHTNDAISAVNR

-465 PHCREEYQ
+465 PHCRTQYQ
-473 PAPGLMK
+473 PAPGLLQ
-480 AFNLT
+480 AFGLT
-485 AADGPFYHGAGC
+485 PADGPFYHGAGC
-497 PRCGGTGYMG
+497 PRCGGTGYIG

-515 PMLDEFQD
+515 PMNDEFQS
-523 MVASGATRQAIARR
+523 MVTAGRTRLDIARR
-537 ARELGIHSMTDDAAQ
+537 ARELGMRSMADDAVR

-557 ITTCEEAIRVT
+557 ITTVEEAVRVT
-568 AA
+568 MA

>member
-1 MTETTPQPRFHKSP
+1 MPNNAPRFNRSP
-15 RLGEQLVLKGVISQ
+15 RLGEQLVLKGILT
-29 EELESSLAASKASGT
+29 EEALENALSAAKTANM
-44 KLGEYLVS
+44 KLGEYLTS

-58 EEILKALSEQLNVPL
+58 EDILKALSEQLNFPL
-73 YDASKY
+73 YNPDEF
-79 PLDPALKELLPQD
+79 PLDTHLKDLVPQD
-92 IARENRL
+92 VARENRL
-99 VPLTMDNEIL
+99 VPLTFEEGVL

-119 HAIDAVE
+119 RALDTVE
-126 EFCQCQVEPVLCT
+126 ETCRCQVEPVLCT
-139 KQDFVRLFSAIYGEY
+139 KADFARLFSAVYGEY
-154 SAFNEM
+154 SAFSEM
-160 LGEIGANLAPET
+160 LGEIDADTAPD
-172 AARDEEEISAD
+172 AGRADEEVITNNAVD
-183 AANDVPVIRLVNLIL
+183 DVPVIRLVNLIL

-229 KASEVPLKMAS
+229 KASEVPLKLAP

-263 RFTMK
+263 RFTIK

-296 NAKRVYELPKLGMS
+296 SAQRIYELPKLGMG
-310 PEDFETVSSAARKP
+310 PEDYKLVTQAARKP
-324 YGMILSTG
+324 YGMILATG

-338 SSSLYAIIKLVNREE
+338 SSSLYAIIKLVNRDE

-387 RSILRQDPDILMVGE
+387 RAILRQDPDILMVGE
-402 IRDKETAQIAV
+402 IRDRETAQIAV

-424 TLHTNDAISAINR
+424 TLHTNDALSAVNR

-448 SSVLLCSFA
+448 ASVLLCSFA

-465 PHCREEYQ
+465 PHCREQYQ
-473 PAPGLMK
+473 PSIGLLHV
-480 AFNLT
+480 FGLT
-485 AADGPFYHGAGC
+485 PEDGPFFHGKGC

-515 PMLDEFQD
+515 PMLDELQE
-523 MVASGATRQAIARR
+523 MVTAGKSKQEIYRR
-537 ARELGIHSMTDDAAQ
+537 ARELGIRTMADDAAK

-557 ITTCEEAIRVT
+557 ITTAEEAIRVT

>member
-1 MTETTPQPRFHKSP
+1 MPNNAPRFNRSP
-15 RLGEQLVLKGVISQ
+15 RLGEQLVLKGILS
-29 EELESSLAASKASGT
+29 EEALENALSAAKAANM
-44 KLGEYLVS
+44 KLGEYLTS

-58 EEILKALSEQLNVPL
+58 EDILKALSEQLNFPL
-73 YDASKY
+73 YNPDEF
-79 PLDPALKELLPQD
+79 PLDTHLKDLVPQD
-92 IARENRL
+92 VARENRL
-99 VPLTMDNEIL
+99 VPLTFEEGVL

-119 HAIDAVE
+119 RALDTVE
-126 EFCQCQVEPVLCT
+126 ETCRCQVEPVLCT
-139 KQDFVRLFSAIYGEY
+139 KADFVRLFSAVYGEY
-154 SAFNEM
+154 SAFSEM
-160 LGEIGANLAPET
+160 LGEIDADTAPD
-172 AARDEEEISAD
+172 AGRADEEVITNNAVD
-183 AANDVPVIRLVNLIL
+183 DVPVIRLVNLIL

-229 KASEVPLKMAS
+229 KASEVPLKLAP

-263 RFTMK
+263 RFTIK

-296 NAKRVYELPKLGMS
+296 SAQRIYELPKLGMG
-310 PEDFETVSSAARKP
+310 PEDYKLVTQAAHKP

-338 SSSLYAIIKLVNREE
+338 SSSLYAIIKLVNRDE

-387 RSILRQDPDILMVGE
+387 RAILRQDPDILMVGE
-402 IRDKETAQIAV
+402 IRDRETAQIAV

-424 TLHTNDAISAINR
+424 TLHTNDALSAVNR

-448 SSVLLCSFA
+448 ASVLLCSFA

-465 PHCREEYQ
+465 PHCREQYQ
-473 PAPGLMK
+473 PSIGLLHV
-480 AFNLT
+480 FGLT
-485 AADGPFYHGAGC
+485 PEDGPFFHGKGC

-515 PMLDEFQD
+515 PMLDELQE
-523 MVASGATRQAIARR
+523 MVTAGKSKQEIYRR
-537 ARELGIHSMTDDAAQ
+537 ARELGIRTMADDAAK

-557 ITTCEEAIRVT
+557 ITTAEEAIRVT

>member
-1 MTETTPQPRFHKSP
+1 MPNNAPRFNRSP
-15 RLGEQLVLKGVISQ
+15 RLGEQLVLKGILT
-29 EELESSLAASKASGT
+29 EEALGNALAAAKAANM
-44 KLGEYLVS
+44 KLGEYLTS

-58 EEILKALSEQLNVPL
+58 EEILKALSEQLNFPL
-73 YDASKY
+73 YNPDEF
-79 PLDPALKELLPQD
+79 PLNTNLKDLVPQD
-92 IARENRL
+92 VARENRL
-99 VPLTMDNEIL
+99 VPLTFEEGVL

-119 HAIDAVE
+119 RALDTVE
-126 EFCQCQVEPVLCT
+126 ETCRCQVEPVLCT
-139 KQDFVRLFSAIYGEY
+139 KADFVRLFSAVYGEY
-154 SAFNEM
+154 SAFSEM
-160 LGEIGANLAPET
+160 LGEIDVDTAPDTGAT
-172 AARDEEEISAD
+172 DDEVITNNAVD
-183 AANDVPVIRLVNLIL
+183 DVPVIRLVNLIL

-229 KASEVPLKMAS
+229 KASEVPLKLAS

-263 RFTMK
+263 RFTIK

-296 NAKRVYELPKLGMS
+296 SAQRVYELPKLGMG
-310 PEDFETVSSAARKP
+310 PEDYELVTQAAHKP

-387 RSILRQDPDILMVGE
+387 RAILRQDPDILMVGE
-402 IRDKETAQIAV
+402 IRDRETAQIAV

-424 TLHTNDAISAINR
+424 TLHTNDALSAVNR

-448 SSVLLCSFA
+448 ASVLLCSFA

-465 PHCREEYQ
+465 PHCREQYQ
-473 PAPGLMK
+473 PSIGLLH
-480 AFNLT
+480 AFGLT
-485 AADGPFYHGAGC
+485 PEDGPFYHGKGC

-515 PMLDEFQD
+515 PMLDELQE
-523 MVASGATRQAIARR
+523 MVTAGKSKQEIYRR
-537 ARELGIHSMTDDAAQ
+537 ARELGIRTMADDAAK

-557 ITTCEEAIRVT
+557 ITTAEEAIRVT
-568 AA
+568 MA

>member
-1 MTETTPQPRFHKSP
+1 MPNNVPRFNRSP
-15 RLGEQLVLKGVISQ
+15 RLGEQLVLKGILT
-29 EELESSLAASKASGT
+29 EEALENALSAAKAANM
-44 KLGEYLVS
+44 KLGEYLTS

-58 EEILKALSEQLNVPL
+58 EDILKALSEQLNFPL
-73 YDASKY
+73 YNPDEF
-79 PLDPALKELLPQD
+79 PLDPHLKDLVPQD
-92 IARENRL
+92 VARENRL
-99 VPLTMDNEIL
+99 VPLTLEGGVL

-119 HAIDAVE
+119 RALDTVE
-126 EFCQCQVEPVLCT
+126 ETCRCQVEPVLCT
-139 KQDFVRLFSAIYGEY
+139 KADFVRLFSAVYGEY
-154 SAFNEM
+154 SAFSEM
-160 LGEIGANLAPET
+160 LGEIDADTAPD
-172 AARDEEEISAD
+172 AGRADEEVITNNAVD
-183 AANDVPVIRLVNLIL
+183 DVPVIRLVNLIL

-229 KASEVPLKMAS
+229 KASEVPLKLAP

-263 RFTMK
+263 RFTIK

-296 NAKRVYELPKLGMS
+296 SAQRIYELPKLGMG
-310 PEDFETVSSAARKP
+310 PEDYKLVTQAAHKP

-338 SSSLYAIIKLVNREE
+338 SSSLYAIIKLVNRDE

-387 RSILRQDPDILMVGE
+387 RAILRQDPDILMVGE
-402 IRDKETAQIAV
+402 IRDRETAHIAV

-424 TLHTNDAISAINR
+424 TLHTNDALSAVNR

-448 SSVLLCSFA
+448 ASVLLCSFA

-465 PHCREEYQ
+465 PHCREQYQ
-473 PAPGLMK
+473 PSIGLLHV
-480 AFNLT
+480 FGLT
-485 AADGPFYHGAGC
+485 PEDGPFFHGKGC

-515 PMLDEFQD
+515 PMLDELQE
-523 MVASGATRQAIARR
+523 MVTAGKSKQEIYRR
-537 ARELGIHSMTDDAAQ
+537 ARELGIRTMADDAAK

-557 ITTCEEAIRVT
+557 ITTAEEAIRVT